1 MEHDEGNPI
10 ADAEA
15 QLYRRIQELRD
26 RARAERQASVPSAPS
41 EPGAGTPDLRTI
53 LSRAESHVGELR
65 ETAASLQKKLPE
77 AVERAIEKA
86 MDDHSTPRRLGEL
99 RDLVRALSAQVE
111 QVNRDLLAERLGRV
125 EDLELLVDLL
135 STGMAAL
142 RQDVA
147 DLAGNVGRV
156 GAGVDRANAKLD
168 QPVQVT
174 VERAQQARR
183 PRPLP
188 AHRSR
193 ADPGGLAAG
202 RQLTDTSLDYI
213 SVDRVVWVA

>member
-1 MEHDEGNPI
+1 VEHDEGNPI

-26 RARAERQASVPSAPS
+26 RARAERRASVPSAPA
-41 EPGAGTPDLRTI
+41 EHGPGTPDLRTI

-65 ETAASLQKKLPE
+65 QTAESLQKTLPE

-99 RDLVRALSAQVE
+99 RDLVRALSAQIE

-147 DLAGNVGRV
+147 DLAGSVGKV

-174 VERAQQARR
+174 VERAQQAGVRDLFR
-183 PRPLP
+183 PTEAEPTPAGSRPE
-188 AHRSR
+188 
-193 ADPGGLAAG
+193 AG
-202 RQLTDTSLDYI
+202 
-213 SVDRVVWVA
+213 

>member
-1 MEHDEGNPI
+1 VEHEGNPI

-26 RARAERQASVPSAPS
+26 RARAERRASVPSAPS
-41 EPGAGTPDLRTI
+41 EHGPGTADLRTI

-65 ETAASLQKKLPE
+65 QTAESLQKTLPE
-77 AVERAIEKA
+77 TVERAIEKA

-147 DLAGNVGRV
+147 DLAGSVGQV

-174 VERAQQARR
+174 VERAQQAGVRDLFR
-183 PRPLP
+183 PTEVEPAGSRP
-188 AHRSR
+188 
-193 ADPGGLAAG
+193 DAG
-202 RQLTDTSLDYI
+202 
-213 SVDRVVWVA
+213 

>member
-1 MEHDEGNPI
+1 VEHDEGNPI

-26 RARAERQASVPSAPS
+26 RARAERRASVPSAPA
-41 EPGAGTPDLRTI
+41 EHGPGTPDLRTI

-65 ETAASLQKKLPE
+65 QTAESLQKTLPE

-99 RDLVRALSAQVE
+99 RDLVRALSAQIE

-147 DLAGNVGRV
+147 DLAGSVGQV

-174 VERAQQARR
+174 VERAQQAGGRDLFR
-183 PRPLP
+183 PTEAEPNPAGSRP
-188 AHRSR
+188 
-193 ADPGGLAAG
+193 DAG
-202 RQLTDTSLDYI
+202 
-213 SVDRVVWVA
+213 

>member
-1 MEHDEGNPI
+1 MEPEDNPI

-41 EPGAGTPDLRTI
+41 EHGPGTPDLRTI

-65 ETAASLQKKLPE
+65 ETAASLQKTLPE

-174 VERAQQARR
+174 VERAQQAGVRDLFR
-183 PRPLP
+183 PTEAEPTPAGSRPD
-188 AHRSR
+188 AS
-193 ADPGGLAAG
+193 
-202 RQLTDTSLDYI
+202 
-213 SVDRVVWVA
+213 

>member
-1 MEHDEGNPI
+1 VEHEGNPI

-26 RARAERQASVPSAPS
+26 RARAERRASVPSAPTDAG
-41 EPGAGTPDLRTI
+41 PGTPDLRTI

-65 ETAASLQKKLPE
+65 QTAESLQKTLPE

-135 STGMAAL
+135 STGMTAL

-147 DLAGNVGRV
+147 DLAGAVGQV

-174 VERAQQARR
+174 VERAQQAGVRDLFR
-183 PRPLP
+183 PTEVEAAPAGSRPD
-188 AHRSR
+188 AS
-193 ADPGGLAAG
+193 
-202 RQLTDTSLDYI
+202 
-213 SVDRVVWVA
+213 

>member
-1 MEHDEGNPI
+1 VEHEENPI

-26 RARAERQASVPSAPS
+26 RARAERRASVPSAPADQG
-41 EPGAGTPDLRTI
+41 PGPPDLRTI
-53 LSRAESHVGELR
+53 LSRAEGHVGELR
-65 ETAASLQKKLPE
+65 QTAESLHRTLPE

-99 RDLVRALSAQVE
+99 RDLVRALSGQVE

-135 STGMAAL
+135 STGMARL

-147 DLAGNVGRV
+147 DLAGSVGQV

-174 VERAQQARR
+174 VERVQQAGVRDLFR
-183 PRPLP
+183 PTEAEHAPVGSRPE
-188 AHRSR
+188 AS
-193 ADPGGLAAG
+193 
-202 RQLTDTSLDYI
+202 
-213 SVDRVVWVA
+213 

>member
-1 MEHDEGNPI
+1 MEHEGNPI

-26 RARAERQASVPSAPS
+26 RARAERRASVPSAPA
-41 EPGAGTPDLRTI
+41 EHGPGTPDLRTI

-65 ETAASLQKKLPE
+65 QTAESLHKSLPE

-86 MDDHSTPRRLGEL
+86 MDDHSTPRRLSEL
-99 RDLVRALSAQVE
+99 RDLVRALAAQVE

-125 EDLELLVDLL
+125 EDLELHVDQL
-135 STGMAAL
+135 STGMARL

-147 DLAGNVGRV
+147 DLAGTVGQV

-174 VERAQQARR
+174 VERAQQAGVRDLFRQTEAEPAPAGSR
-183 PRPLP
+183 PE
-188 AHRSR
+188 
-193 ADPGGLAAG
+193 AG
-202 RQLTDTSLDYI
+202 
-213 SVDRVVWVA
+213 

>member
-1 MEHDEGNPI
+1 MEHEGNPI

-41 EPGAGTPDLRTI
+41 EHGAGNLR
-53 LSRAESHVGELR
+53 SADDPEPRRVPRRRAPR
-65 ETAASLQKKLPE
+65 TAASLQKSLPE

-168 QPVQVT
+168 QPW
-174 VERAQQARR
+174 R
-183 PRPLP
+183 
-188 AHRSR
+188 
-193 ADPGGLAAG
+193 
-202 RQLTDTSLDYI
+202 
-213 SVDRVVWVA
+213 